1 MMSRELG
8 GVVDG
13 RLRVYGTKNLRVV
26 DASAMPM
33 QISAHLSATLYGFA
47 EKVSC
52 VADTEQTSCLILV
65 LLYRQLILSRTI
77 FEVFF
82 IILYSTSVFCYRK
95 TLFLIGCLP
104 VRALNGSRENLK
116 ASAPIHHPGLM
127 YSIQVFCTMR

>member
-52 VADTEQTSCLILV
+52 VVNTEQI
-65 LLYRQLILSRTI
+65 
-77 FEVFF
+77 
-82 IILYSTSVFCYRK
+82 
-95 TLFLIGCLP
+95 
-104 VRALNGSRENLK
+104 
-116 ASAPIHHPGLM
+116 
-127 YSIQVFCTMR
+127 